1 MAAGYKE
8 IKGKLSFFVKT
19 FRLLFWGWQILM
31 VWLFMAS
38 TTEMAPIVA
47 GAQSDAARAGAG
59 LGVVFSWGV
68 IVFFWVSG
76 TVILGLFVLM
86 SRRTRML
93 VPVDK
98 DQ

>member
-8 IKGKLSFFVKT
+8 IKGKLSFFGKT
-19 FRLLFWGWQILM
+19 WRVLFWGWQILM

-38 TTEMAPIVA
+38 TTEMAPIA
-47 GAQSDAARAGAG
+47 EGAVSDAERLGTG
-59 LGVVFSWGV
+59 LGIVFSWGV

-98 DQ
+98 